1 MKNYLI
7 LSAIFFLT
15 GNFFSASAQKES
27 SRHVFKLGEVKL
39 SPEDSVFIYS
49 MKPGENPYPLT
60 PGEID
65 SLLSQKN
72 KIIHT
77 YSGRKFSE
85 LSLPEKD
92 SLFIAMG
99 EKAVLTYAPDYYRGE
114 KAVFKPKV
122 KYLETGERSYA
133 TRPIANVLFSLGD
146 KDRDRE
152 RWYRVLVV
160 TFFTENQELIRICSG
175 HDRTIDF
182 TKIADPDSI
191 PQLHFGD
198 GWERPLI
205 RDSVIVQ

>member
-15 GNFFSASAQKES
+15 GIFFSASAQKES

-60 PGEID
+60 LGQID
-65 SLLSQKN
+65 SLLLQKN
-72 KIIHT
+72 KVIHT
-77 YSGRKFSE
+77 YSGRK

-92 SLFIAMG
+92 SLFIAIG
-99 EKAVLTYAPDYYRGE
+99 EKAVLTYTPDYYRGE

-122 KYLETGERSYA
+122 KYSENDESTGKSIVEVFFG
-133 TRPIANVLFSLGD
+133 PGD
-146 KDRDRE
+146 KDTDRE
-152 RWYRVLVV
+152 RWHRMVAV
-160 TFFTENQELIRICSG
+160 TFFTENQELIRIRSG

-198 GWERPLI
+198 GWEPILI
-205 RDSVIVQ
+205 RDSIIVH